1 MAKPS
6 EILATLREAGLS
18 PQDSANVYALRS
30 QLDTTKGITDAM
42 REKAFLDSFGD
53 DVPVY
58 LEDAEVEAPLP
69 TFATILS
76 KLKIENDDKDMNGGR
91 SAIEKFIDD
100 FPKKQKAWKKTIEN
114 DPSFGERGWEFVK
127 DAWKQASLDKMNAD
141 IKSGI
146 KRTLDEGDNV
156 LSLPIFGDID
166 MGDAGKTASKYG
178 MMLTKFFRP
187 RAYEAWERGED
198 PSAKDQVGDFI
209 ESGLMAIPAGQY
221 VGKASRVLSKIPK
234 AGQYAQ
240 KALANKYV
248 SNVLGN
254 AVAPFASEAMDAA
267 MRGEDDSNTQR
278 QDFSLGDA
286 LLGTLINLGVNFG
299 LAQKAG
305 QFGRVGEGEL
315 MRSQNGVIKR
325 VREQIGNFGKSRAER
340 GLGPALPSEVSKRIG
355 VLPSSIL
362 NKGLDV
368 AGSAAPTLL
377 VNRYGKEKDANIG
390 AAAFNLVGLE
400 GVDPL
405 KSIKELRND
414 EYKEMQNR
422 KTKKEV
428 EGVKASR
435 ILDLDARDVKY
446 LDAVANDPSI
456 VQFGYAPNNDDFKLW
471 LLERGHK
478 LLANTGAHRPM
489 WEVK

>member
-30 QLDTTKGITDAM
+30 QLDTTKGITDAL

-58 LEDAEVEAPLP
+58 IEDAEVEAPLP
-69 TFATILS
+69 TFSTILS
-76 KLKIENDDKDMNGGR
+76 KLKIENDDKNMKGGR
-91 SAIEKFIDD
+91 SAIEKFIED
-100 FPKKQKAWKKTIEN
+100 FPKKRKAWKKAIEG
-114 DPSFGERGWEFVK
+114 DPAFGERGWEFVK
-127 DAWKQASLDKMNAD
+127 DAWKQASNDKMRAD
-141 IKSGI
+141 IEAERK
-146 KRTLDEGDNV
+146 KALEGDNLV
-156 LSLPIFGDID
+156 EK
-166 MGDAGKTASKYG
+166 AG
-178 MMLTKFFRP
+178 MFLTKFFRP

-198 PSAKDQVGDFI
+198 PTLKDQVGDFV

-221 VGKASRVLSKIPK
+221 VGKASRILSKIPK
-234 AGQYAQ
+234 VGQYAQ
-240 KALANKYV
+240 KALANKAV
-248 SNVLGN
+248 GTVLGN

-267 MRGEDDSNTQR
+267 MRGEDDPNTQR
-278 QDFSLGDA
+278 QDFSVGDA
-286 LLGTLINLGVNFG
+286 LMGLATNLGVGFG
-299 LAQKAG
+299 LARFGGGA
-305 QFGRVGEGEL
+305 GRVATGEL
-315 MRSQNGVIKR
+315 TRSGQGGVSGKA
-325 VREQIGNFGKSRAER
+325 RELVTNIGKSRAER
-340 GLGPALPSEVSKRIG
+340 GLPAPTTKWGKV
-355 VLPSSIL
+355 
-362 NKGLDV
+362 LDV
-368 AGSAAPTLL
+368 AEMGAPTLL
-377 VNRYGKEKDANIG
+377 VNRYGKDNDANLALNMMSG
-390 AAAFNLVGLE
+390 AFSLMPDTPNLAQEVKKMRDDE
-400 GVDPL
+400 H
-405 KSIKELRND
+405 KEAQD
-414 EYKEMQNR
+414 R

-489 WEVK
+489 WEAK

>member
-1 MAKPS
+1 MAARPS
-6 EILATLREAGLS
+6 EILNNLSRVGLP

-30 QLDTTKGITDAM
+30 QLDTTKGITDAL

-91 SAIEKFIDD
+91 TAIEKFIED
-100 FPKKQKAWKKTIEN
+100 FPKKQKTWKKTIEG

-127 DAWKQASLDKMNAD
+127 DAWKQASKDKMRAD
-141 IKSGI
+141 IETERK
-146 KRTLDEGDNV
+146 KALEGED
-156 LSLPIFGDID
+156 F
-166 MGDAGKTASKYG
+166 AEKAG

-198 PSAKDQVGDFI
+198 PSVKDQVGDFI

-221 VGKASRVLSKIPK
+221 VGKASKVLSMIPK

-254 AVAPFASEAMDAA
+254 AFAPLASEAMDAA
-267 MRGEDDSNTQR
+267 MRGDDDPNTQR

-286 LLGTLINLGVNFG
+286 LLGTAINLGVNFG

-315 MRSQNGVIKR
+315 MRSQNGAIRR
-325 VREQIGNFGKSRAER
+325 VRETIGNFGKSRAER

-355 VLPSSIL
+355 VLPSAIL

-390 AAAFNLVGLE
+390 AAAFNVVGLE

-405 KSIKELRND
+405 RSIKELRDD

-489 WEVK
+489 WEAK

>member
-30 QLDTTKGITDAM
+30 QLDTTNGITDAL

-58 LEDAEVEAPLP
+58 IEDAEVEAPLP

-76 KLKIENDDKDMNGGR
+76 KLKIENDDKNMKGGR
-91 SAIEKFIDD
+91 SAIEKFIED
-100 FPKKQKAWKKTIEN
+100 FPKKQKAWKKTIEG

-127 DAWKQASLDKMNAD
+127 DAWKQASNDKMRAD
-141 IKSGI
+141 IEAERK
-146 KRTLDEGDNV
+146 KALAGDTN
-156 LSLPIFGDID
+156 IEK
-166 MGDAGKTASKYG
+166 AG
-178 MMLTKFFRP
+178 MFITKFFRP

-198 PSAKDQVGDFI
+198 PTWKDQVGDFV
-209 ESGLMAIPAGQY
+209 ESGLMAIPAGKY
-221 VGKASRVLSKIPK
+221 VGTASRVLSKIPK

-254 AVAPFASEAMDAA
+254 AVAPFASEAMDMV
-267 MRGEDDSNTQR
+267 MRGEDDPNTQR

-286 LLGTLINLGVNFG
+286 LLGTAINLGVNFV

-315 MRSQNGVIKR
+315 MRSQNGAIRR

-355 VLPSSIL
+355 VLPSAIL

-390 AAAFNLVGLE
+390 AAAFNVIGLE

-405 KSIKELRND
+405 KSIKKLRDD

-471 LLERGHK
+471 LLERGYK
-478 LLANTGAHRPM
+478 LLANTGAHRPV

>member
-30 QLDTTKGITDAM
+30 QLDTTNGITDAL
-42 REKAFLDSFGD
+42 REKAFLDSFGE

-58 LEDAEVEAPLP
+58 IEDAEVEAPLP
-69 TFATILS
+69 TFSTILS
-76 KLKIENDDKDMNGGR
+76 KLKIENDDKNMKGGR
-91 SAIEKFIDD
+91 SAIEKFIED
-100 FPKKQKAWKKTIEN
+100 FPKKQKTWKKTIEG
-114 DPSFGERGWEFVK
+114 DPAFGERGWEFIK

-141 IKSGI
+141 IESERK
-146 KRTLDEGDNV
+146 KALAGDN
-156 LSLPIFGDID
+156 IAEK
-166 MGDAGKTASKYG
+166 AG
-178 MMLTKFFRP
+178 MFLTKFFRP

-198 PSAKDQVGDFI
+198 PTWKDQVGDFV

-221 VGKASRVLSKIPK
+221 VGTASRVLSKIPK

-240 KALANKYV
+240 KALANKAV
-248 SNVLGN
+248 STVLGN

-267 MRGEDDSNTQR
+267 MRGEDDPNTQR
-278 QDFSLGDA
+278 QDFSVGDA
-286 LLGTLINLGVNFG
+286 LMGLATNLGVGFG
-299 LAQKAG
+299 LARFGAG
-305 QFGRVGEGEL
+305 AGRVATGEL
-315 MRSQNGVIKR
+315 TRSAQGGVSGKA
-325 VREQIGNFGKSRAER
+325 RELVTNIGKSRAER
-340 GLGPALPSEVSKRIG
+340 GLPAPTTKWSK
-355 VLPSSIL
+355 VLEAAEM
-362 NKGLDV
+362 G
-368 AGSAAPTLL
+368 APTLL
-377 VNRYGKEKDANIG
+377 VNRYGKDNDANLALNMMSG
-390 AAAFNLVGLE
+390 AFSLMPDTPNLAQEVKRMRDDE
-400 GVDPL
+400 H
-405 KSIKELRND
+405 ND
-414 EYKEMQNR
+414 AQNR

-478 LLANTGAHRPM
+478 LLASTGASRPL

>member
-69 TFATILS
+69 TFPTILS
-76 KLKIENDDKDMNGGR
+76 KLKIENDDKDMKGGR
-91 SAIEKFIDD
+91 TAIEKFIED
-100 FPKKQKAWKKTIEN
+100 FPKKRKAWKKAIES

-127 DAWKQASLDKMNAD
+127 DAWRQASLDKMNDD
-141 IKSGI
+141 IESERKQA
-146 KRTLDEGDNV
+146 LEGDD
-156 LSLPIFGDID
+156 LAEK
-166 MGDAGKTASKYG
+166 AG
-178 MMLTKFFRP
+178 MFLTKFFRP

-198 PSAKDQVGDFI
+198 PTVKDQVGDFI

-221 VGKASRVLSKIPK
+221 VGKASRILSKIPK

-240 KALANKYV
+240 KALGNKAV
-248 SNVLGN
+248 STVLGN

-267 MRGEDDSNTQR
+267 MRGEDDPNTQR
-278 QDFSLGDA
+278 QDFSVGDA
-286 LLGTLINLGVNFG
+286 LMGLATNLGVGFG
-299 LAQKAG
+299 LARFGGGA
-305 QFGRVGEGEL
+305 GRVATGEL
-315 MRSQNGVIKR
+315 TGSGKGGVSGKA
-325 VREQIGNFGKSRAER
+325 RELVTNIGKSRAER
-340 GLGPALPSEVSKRIG
+340 GLHAPTSRWGKV
-355 VLPSSIL
+355 
-362 NKGLDV
+362 LDV
-368 AGSAAPTLL
+368 AEMGAPTLL
-377 VNRYGKEKDANIG
+377 VNRYGKDNDANLALNMMSG
-390 AAAFNLVGLE
+390 AFSLMPDTPNLAQEVKKMRDDE
-400 GVDPL
+400 H
-405 KSIKELRND
+405 KEAQD
-414 EYKEMQNR
+414 R

-478 LLANTGAHRPM
+478 LLANTGAHRPI
-489 WEVK
+489 WEAK

>member
-30 QLDTTKGITDAM
+30 QLDTTKGITDAL
-42 REKAFLDSFGD
+42 REQAFMDSFGD

-76 KLKIENDDKDMNGGR
+76 KLKIENDDKNMKGGR

-100 FPKKQKAWKKTIEN
+100 FPKKQKAWKKTIEG
-114 DPSFGERGWEFVK
+114 DPAFGERGWEFVK
-127 DAWKQASLDKMNAD
+127 DAWKQASNDKMRAD
-141 IKSGI
+141 IESVRK
-146 KRTLDEGDNV
+146 KALAGDN
-156 LSLPIFGDID
+156 IAEK
-166 MGDAGKTASKYG
+166 AG
-178 MMLTKFFRP
+178 MFLTKFFRP

-198 PSAKDQVGDFI
+198 PTWKDQVGDLV
-209 ESGLMAIPAGQY
+209 ESGLMAIPAGKY
-221 VGKASRVLSKIPK
+221 VGMASRVLSKIPK
-234 AGQYAQ
+234 VGQYAQ
-240 KALANKYV
+240 KALANKAV
-248 SNVLGN
+248 STVLGN

-267 MRGEDDSNTQR
+267 MRGEDDPNTQR
-278 QDFSLGDA
+278 QDFSIGDA
-286 LLGTLINLGVNFG
+286 LMGLATNLGVGFG
-299 LAQKAG
+299 LARLGGGA
-305 QFGRVGEGEL
+305 GRVATGEL
-315 MRSQNGVIKR
+315 TRSGQSGVSGKA
-325 VREQIGNFGKSRAER
+325 RELVTNIGKSMEER
-340 GLGPALPSEVSKRIG
+340 GLPAPTTKWEKV
-355 VLPSSIL
+355 
-362 NKGLDV
+362 LDV
-368 AGSAAPTLL
+368 FEMGAPTLL
-377 VNRYGKEKDANIG
+377 VNRYGKDNDANLALNMMSG
-390 AAAFNLVGLE
+390 AFSLMPDTPNLAQEVKKMRDDE
-400 GVDPL
+400 H
-405 KSIKELRND
+405 KEA
-414 EYKEMQNR
+414 QNR

-489 WEVK
+489 WEAK

>member
-1 MAKPS
+1 MAARPS
-6 EILATLREAGLS
+6 EILNNLSRAGLPS
-18 PQDSANVYALRS
+18 QDSANVYALRS
-30 QLDTTKGITDAM
+30 QLDTTKGITDAL

-69 TFATILS
+69 TFSTILS
-76 KLKIENDDKDMNGGR
+76 KLKIENDDKNMNGGR
-91 SAIEKFIDD
+91 SAIEKFIED
-100 FPKKQKAWKKTIEN
+100 FPKKQKAWKKTIEG
-114 DPSFGERGWEFVK
+114 DPAFGERGWEFVK

-141 IKSGI
+141 IESERKKTI
-146 KRTLDEGDNV
+146 EGDN
-156 LSLPIFGDID
+156 LAEK
-166 MGDAGKTASKYG
+166 AG
-178 MMLTKFFRP
+178 MFLTKFFRP

-198 PSAKDQVGDFI
+198 PTVKDQVGDFV

-221 VGKASRVLSKIPK
+221 VGKASRILSKIPK

-240 KALANKYV
+240 KALANKYL

-267 MRGEDDSNTQR
+267 MRGEDDPNTQR

-286 LLGTLINLGVNFG
+286 LLGTAINLGVNFG

-315 MRSQNGVIKR
+315 MRSQNGAIKR
-325 VREQIGNFGKSRAER
+325 VREAIGDFGKSRAER
-340 GLGPALPSEVSKRIG
+340 GLPEPTTKFGKALDLLEM
-355 VLPSSIL
+355 
-362 NKGLDV
+362 
-368 AGSAAPTLL
+368 GSPTLL

-390 AAAFNLVGLE
+390 AAAFNVVGLE

-405 KSIKELRND
+405 RSIKELRDD
-414 EYKEMQNR
+414 EYNEMQDR

-435 ILDLDARDVKY
+435 ILDLDERDMKY

-489 WEVK
+489 WEAK

>member
-76 KLKIENDDKDMNGGR
+76 KLKIENDDKDMKGGR
-91 SAIEKFIDD
+91 SAIEKFIED
-100 FPKKQKAWKKTIEN
+100 FPKKQKAWKKAIEG
-114 DPSFGERGWEFVK
+114 DPAFGERGWEFVK

-141 IKSGI
+141 IKSGR
-146 KRTLDEGDNV
+146 KQALEGDD
-156 LSLPIFGDID
+156 LAEK
-166 MGDAGKTASKYG
+166 AG
-178 MMLTKFFRP
+178 MFLTKFFRP

-198 PSAKDQVGDFI
+198 PTVKDQVGDFI

-234 AGQYAQ
+234 VGQYAQ
-240 KALANKYV
+240 KALGNKAV
-248 SNVLGN
+248 STVLGN

-278 QDFSLGDA
+278 QDFSVGDA
-286 LLGTLINLGVNFG
+286 LMGLATNLGVGFG
-299 LAQKAG
+299 LARFGGGA
-305 QFGRVGEGEL
+305 GRVATGEL
-315 MRSQNGVIKR
+315 TRSGQGGVSGKA
-325 VREQIGNFGKSRAER
+325 RELVTNIGKSRAER
-340 GLGPALPSEVSKRIG
+340 GLPTPTTKWGKV
-355 VLPSSIL
+355 
-362 NKGLDV
+362 LDV
-368 AGSAAPTLL
+368 AEMGAPTLL
-377 VNRYGKEKDANIG
+377 VNRYGKDNDANLALNMMSG
-390 AAAFNLVGLE
+390 AFSLMPDTPNLAQEVKNMRDDE
-400 GVDPL
+400 H
-405 KSIKELRND
+405 KEAQD
-414 EYKEMQNR
+414 R

>member
-1 MAKPS
+1 MAARPS
-6 EILATLREAGLS
+6 EILNNLSRVGLPS
-18 PQDSANVYALRS
+18 QDSANVYALRS

-69 TFATILS
+69 TFSTILS
-76 KLKIENDDKDMNGGR
+76 KLKIENDDKDMKGGR
-91 SAIEKFIDD
+91 SAIEKFIED
-100 FPKKQKAWKKTIEN
+100 FPKKRKAWKKAIEG
-114 DPSFGERGWEFVK
+114 DPAFGERGWEFVK
-127 DAWKQASLDKMNAD
+127 DAWRQASLDKMNAD
-141 IKSGI
+141 IENERK
-146 KRTLDEGDNV
+146 KALEGDNLV
-156 LSLPIFGDID
+156 EK
-166 MGDAGKTASKYG
+166 AG
-178 MMLTKFFRP
+178 MFLTKFFRP

-198 PSAKDQVGDFI
+198 PTVKDQVGDFI

-240 KALANKYV
+240 KVLGNKAV
-248 SNVLGN
+248 STVLGN

-267 MRGEDDSNTQR
+267 MRGEDDPNTQR
-278 QDFSLGDA
+278 QDFSVGDA
-286 LLGTLINLGVNFG
+286 LMGLATNLGVGFG
-299 LAQKAG
+299 LARFGGGA
-305 QFGRVGEGEL
+305 GRVATGEL
-315 MRSQNGVIKR
+315 TRSGQGDVSGKA
-325 VREQIGNFGKSRAER
+325 RELVTNIGKSRAER
-340 GLGPALPSEVSKRIG
+340 GLTAPT
-355 VLPSSIL
+355 
-362 NKGLDV
+362 NKWGKILDV
-368 AGSAAPTLL
+368 AEMGAPTLL
-377 VNRYGKEKDANIG
+377 VNRYGKDNDANLALNMMSG
-390 AAAFNLVGLE
+390 AFSLMPDTPNLAQEVKKMRDDE
-400 GVDPL
+400 H
-405 KSIKELRND
+405 KEAQD
-414 EYKEMQNR
+414 R

-478 LLANTGAHRPM
+478 LLANTGAHRPI
-489 WEVK
+489 WEAK

>member
-6 EILATLREAGLS
+6 EILANLREAGLS

-30 QLDTTKGITDAM
+30 QLDTTNGITDAL

-69 TFATILS
+69 TFPTILS
-76 KLKIENDDKDMNGGR
+76 KLKIENDDKDMKGGR
-91 SAIEKFIDD
+91 SAIEKFIED
-100 FPKKQKAWKKTIEN
+100 FPQKQKAWKKTIES

-141 IKSGI
+141 IKSER
-146 KRTLDEGDNV
+146 KQALEGDDLV
-156 LSLPIFGDID
+156 EK
-166 MGDAGKTASKYG
+166 AG
-178 MMLTKFFRP
+178 MFLTKFFRP

-198 PSAKDQVGDFI
+198 PTWKDQVGDFV
-209 ESGLMAIPAGQY
+209 ESGLMAIPAGKY
-221 VGKASRVLSKIPK
+221 VGAASRVLSKIPK
-234 AGQYAQ
+234 VGQYAQ
-240 KALANKYV
+240 KALANKYL

-254 AVAPFASEAMDAA
+254 AVAPFASEAMDTA
-267 MRGEDDSNTQR
+267 MRGEDDPNTQR

-286 LLGTLINLGVNFG
+286 LLGTAINLGVNFA

-315 MRSQNGVIKR
+315 MRSQNGAIRR

-355 VLPSSIL
+355 VLPSAIL

-390 AAAFNLVGLE
+390 AAAFNVIGLE

-405 KSIKELRND
+405 RSIKELRDD

-489 WEVK
+489 WEAK

>member
-30 QLDTTKGITDAM
+30 QLDTTKGITDAL

-76 KLKIENDDKDMNGGR
+76 KLKIENDDKNMKGGR

-100 FPKKQKAWKKTIEN
+100 FPQKQKAWKKAIEG
-114 DPSFGERGWEFVK
+114 DPAFGERGWKFVK

-146 KRTLDEGDNV
+146 KRTLDEGDSV

-198 PSAKDQVGDFI
+198 PTWKDQVGDFV
-209 ESGLMAIPAGQY
+209 ESGLMAIPAGKY
-221 VGKASRVLSKIPK
+221 VGTASRVLSKIPK
-234 AGQYAQ
+234 VGQYAQ
-240 KALANKYV
+240 KALANKYL

-267 MRGEDDSNTQR
+267 MRGEDDPNAQR

-286 LLGTLINLGVNFG
+286 LLGIAINLGVNFG
-299 LAQKAG
+299 LAKKAG

-315 MRSQNGVIKR
+315 MRTQDGAIKR
-325 VREQIGNFGKSRAER
+325 FREAIGDFGKSRAER
-340 GLGPALPSEVSKRIG
+340 GLPEPTTKFSKALDLLEM
-355 VLPSSIL
+355 
-362 NKGLDV
+362 
-368 AGSAAPTLL
+368 GSPTLL

-390 AAAFNLVGLE
+390 AAAFNVVGLE

-405 KSIKELRND
+405 RSIKELRDD

-489 WEVK
+489 WEAK

>member
-6 EILATLREAGLS
+6 EILATLREAGLP

-30 QLDTTKGITDAM
+30 QLDTTNGITDAL

-53 DVPVY
+53 DVPTY

-69 TFATILS
+69 TFPTILS
-76 KLKIENDDKDMNGGR
+76 KLKIEGDDKDMKGGR
-91 SAIEKFIDD
+91 SAIEKFIED
-100 FPKKQKAWKKTIEN
+100 FPKKQKAWKKTIEG

-141 IKSGI
+141 IESGR
-146 KRTLDEGDNV
+146 KQALEGDD
-156 LSLPIFGDID
+156 LAEK
-166 MGDAGKTASKYG
+166 AG
-178 MMLTKFFRP
+178 MFLTKFFRP

-198 PSAKDQVGDFI
+198 PTVKDHVGDFI

-254 AVAPFASEAMDAA
+254 AFAPFASEAMDEA
-267 MRGEDDSNTQR
+267 MRGEDDPNVQR

-390 AAAFNLVGLE
+390 AAAFNAVGFE
-400 GVDPL
+400 GFDPL
-405 KSIKELRND
+405 RSIKELRDN

-489 WEVK
+489 WEAK

>member
-30 QLDTTKGITDAM
+30 QLDTTNGITDDL

-58 LEDAEVEAPLP
+58 IEDAEVEAPLP
-69 TFATILS
+69 TFSTILS

-100 FPKKQKAWKKTIEN
+100 FPKKQKAWKKTIES

-127 DAWKQASLDKMNAD
+127 DAWRQASLDKMHAD
-141 IKSGI
+141 IETERK
-146 KRTLDEGDNV
+146 KALEGDN
-156 LSLPIFGDID
+156 IAEK
-166 MGDAGKTASKYG
+166 AG
-178 MMLTKFFRP
+178 MFLTKFFRP

-198 PSAKDQVGDFI
+198 PTWKDQVGDI
-209 ESGLMAIPAGQY
+209 VESGLMAIPAGKY
-221 VGKASRVLSKIPK
+221 VGTASRVLSKIPK

-254 AVAPFASEAMDAA
+254 AFAPFASEAMDAA
-267 MRGEDDSNTQR
+267 MRGEDDPNAQR

-286 LLGTLINLGVNFG
+286 LLGTAINLGVNFG

-315 MRSQNGVIKR
+315 MRTQNGAIKR

-355 VLPSSIL
+355 VLPSAIL
-362 NKGLDV
+362 NKVLDV

-390 AAAFNLVGLE
+390 AAAFNMVGLE

-405 KSIKELRND
+405 RSIKELRDD

>member
-30 QLDTTKGITDAM
+30 QLDTTNGITEAL

-69 TFATILS
+69 TFSTILS
-76 KLKIENDDKDMNGGR
+76 KLKIENDDKNMKGGS
-91 SAIEKFIDD
+91 SAIEKFIED
-100 FPKKQKAWKKTIEN
+100 FPKKQKAWKKTIEG

-127 DAWKQASLDKMNAD
+127 DAWKQASNDKMRAD
-141 IKSGI
+141 IESERK
-146 KRTLDEGDNV
+146 KALEGDN
-156 LSLPIFGDID
+156 LAEK
-166 MGDAGKTASKYG
+166 AG
-178 MMLTKFFRP
+178 MFLTKFFRP

-198 PSAKDQVGDFI
+198 PTWKDQVGDLV

-221 VGKASRVLSKIPK
+221 VGKASRVLSMIPK

-240 KALANKYV
+240 KALANKAV
-248 SNVLGN
+248 STVLGN

-267 MRGEDDSNTQR
+267 MRGEYDPNTQR
-278 QDFSLGDA
+278 QDFSVGDA
-286 LLGTLINLGVNFG
+286 LMGLATNLGVGFG
-299 LAQKAG
+299 LARFGGGA
-305 QFGRVGEGEL
+305 GRVTTGEL
-315 MRSQNGVIKR
+315 MRSSQGGVSGKA
-325 VREQIGNFGKSRAER
+325 RELVTNIGKSMEER
-340 GLGPALPSEVSKRIG
+340 GLPAPTTKWGKV
-355 VLPSSIL
+355 
-362 NKGLDV
+362 LDV
-368 AGSAAPTLL
+368 ADMAAPTLL
-377 VNRYGKEKDANIG
+377 VNRYGKDNDANLALNMMSG
-390 AAAFNLVGLE
+390 AFSLMPDTPNLAQEVKKMRE
-400 GVDPL
+400 DEH
-405 KSIKELRND
+405 KEAQD
-414 EYKEMQNR
+414 R

-489 WEVK
+489 WETK

>member
-18 PQDSANVYALRS
+18 PQDSANVYALRR
-30 QLDTTKGITDAM
+30 QLDTTDGITDAL
-42 REKAFLDSFGD
+42 RDQAFLDSFGE

-69 TFATILS
+69 TFSTILS
-76 KLKIENDDKDMNGGR
+76 KLKIENDDKNMKGGR
-91 SAIEKFIDD
+91 SAIEKFIED
-100 FPKKQKAWKKTIEN
+100 FPKKQKAWKKVIEN

-127 DAWKQASLDKMNAD
+127 DAWKQASNDKMRAD
-141 IKSGI
+141 IESVRK
-146 KRTLDEGDNV
+146 KTLAGDN
-156 LSLPIFGDID
+156 LAEK
-166 MGDAGKTASKYG
+166 AG
-178 MMLTKFFRP
+178 MFLTKFFRP

-198 PSAKDQVGDFI
+198 PTWKDQVGDFV

-221 VGKASRVLSKIPK
+221 VGTASRVLSKIPK
-234 AGQYAQ
+234 VGQYAQ
-240 KALANKYV
+240 KALGNKAV
-248 SNVLGN
+248 STVLGN

-267 MRGEDDSNTQR
+267 MRGEDDPNTQR

-286 LLGTLINLGVNFG
+286 LLGTATNLGINFG
-299 LAQKAG
+299 LMRMLG
-305 QFGRVGEGEL
+305 GSGRVLEQYF
-315 MRSQNGVIKR
+315 MRNSDGGPMRRAAEFLESIGKNR
-325 VREQIGNFGKSRAER
+325 VER
-340 GLGPALPSEVSKRIG
+340 GLP
-355 VLPSSIL
+355 
-362 NKGLDV
+362 
-368 AGSAAPTLL
+368 APTTMWSKVLEAAEMGAPALL
-377 VNRYGKEKDANIG
+377 VNRLGKDSDAERALAMMGNVPIVGGVLSGFSGEPIKDEVKKI
-390 AAAFNLVGLE
+390 
-400 GVDPL
+400 
-405 KSIKELRND
+405 RD
-414 EYKEMQNR
+414 EEHKEMRDR

-478 LLANTGAHRPM
+478 LLANTGASRPL

>member
-30 QLDTTKGITDAM
+30 QLDTTNGITDAL

-76 KLKIENDDKDMNGGR
+76 KLKIENDDKDMKGGR

-100 FPKKQKAWKKTIEN
+100 FPKKQKAWKRTIED

-141 IKSGI
+141 IESARKQA
-146 KRTLDEGDNV
+146 LEGDD
-156 LSLPIFGDID
+156 LAEK
-166 MGDAGKTASKYG
+166 AG
-178 MMLTKFFRP
+178 MFLTKFFRP

-198 PSAKDQVGDFI
+198 PTVKDQVGDFI

-254 AVAPFASEAMDAA
+254 AVAPFASEFMDAA
-267 MRGEDDSNTQR
+267 MRGEDDPNAQR

-286 LLGTLINLGVNFG
+286 LLGTAINLGVNFG

-390 AAAFNLVGLE
+390 AAAFNVVGLE

-405 KSIKELRND
+405 RSIKELRDD

-478 LLANTGAHRPM
+478 LLANTGAHRPI
-489 WEVK
+489 WEAK

>member
-6 EILATLREAGLS
+6 EIFATLREAGLS

-30 QLDTTKGITDAM
+30 QLDTTNGITEAL

-58 LEDAEVEAPLP
+58 IEDAEVEAPLP
-69 TFATILS
+69 TFSTILS
-76 KLKIENDDKDMNGGR
+76 KLKIENDDKNMKGGR
-91 SAIEKFIDD
+91 SAIEKFIED
-100 FPKKQKAWKKTIEN
+100 FPQKQKAWKKTIES

-127 DAWKQASLDKMNAD
+127 DAWKQASNDKMRAD
-141 IKSGI
+141 IETERK
-146 KRTLDEGDNV
+146 KALEGDN
-156 LSLPIFGDID
+156 IAEK
-166 MGDAGKTASKYG
+166 AG
-178 MMLTKFFRP
+178 MFLTKFFRP

-198 PSAKDQVGDFI
+198 PTWKDQVGDFV

-221 VGKASRVLSKIPK
+221 VGKASRILSKIPK
-234 AGQYAQ
+234 VGQYAQ

-254 AVAPFASEAMDAA
+254 AVAPFASEAMDDA
-267 MRGEDDSNTQR
+267 MRGEDDPNAQR

-286 LLGTLINLGVNFG
+286 LLGTAINLGVNFG

-315 MRSQNGVIKR
+315 MRTQNGVIKR
-325 VREQIGNFGKSRAER
+325 VREAIGDFGKSRAER
-340 GLGPALPSEVSKRIG
+340 GLPEPTTKFSKALDLLEM
-355 VLPSSIL
+355 
-362 NKGLDV
+362 
-368 AGSAAPTLL
+368 GSPTLL

-390 AAAFNLVGLE
+390 AAAFNVVGLE

-405 KSIKELRND
+405 RSIKELRDD

>member
-30 QLDTTKGITDAM
+30 QLDTTNGITDAL

-76 KLKIENDDKDMNGGR
+76 KLKIENDDKNMKGGR
-91 SAIEKFIDD
+91 SAIEKFIED
-100 FPKKQKAWKKTIEN
+100 FPKKQKAWKKTIES

-127 DAWKQASLDKMNAD
+127 DALKQASNDKMRAD
-141 IKSGI
+141 IESARKQA
-146 KRTLDEGDNV
+146 LEGDD
-156 LSLPIFGDID
+156 LAEK
-166 MGDAGKTASKYG
+166 AG
-178 MMLTKFFRP
+178 MFLTKFFRP

-198 PSAKDQVGDFI
+198 PTVKDQVGDFI

-234 AGQYAQ
+234 AGQYVQ
-240 KALANKYV
+240 KALANKAV
-248 SNVLGN
+248 STVLGN

-278 QDFSLGDA
+278 QDFSVGDA
-286 LLGTLINLGVNFG
+286 LMGLATNLGVGFG
-299 LAQKAG
+299 LARFGGGA
-305 QFGRVGEGEL
+305 GRVATGEL
-315 MRSQNGVIKR
+315 TRSGQGGVSGKA
-325 VREQIGNFGKSRAER
+325 RELVTNIGKSRAER
-340 GLGPALPSEVSKRIG
+340 GLPAPTTKWGKV
-355 VLPSSIL
+355 
-362 NKGLDV
+362 LDV
-368 AGSAAPTLL
+368 AEMGAPTLL
-377 VNRYGKEKDANIG
+377 VNRYGKDNDANLALNMMSG
-390 AAAFNLVGLE
+390 AFSLMPDTPNLAQEVKKMRDDE
-400 GVDPL
+400 H
-405 KSIKELRND
+405 KEAQD
-414 EYKEMQNR
+414 R

-428 EGVKASR
+428 EDVKASR

-456 VQFGYAPNNDDFKLW
+456 VQFGYAPDNDDFKLW

-478 LLANTGAHRPM
+478 LLANTGAHRPI
-489 WEVK
+489 WEAK

>member
-1 MAKPS
+1 MAARPS
-6 EILATLREAGLS
+6 EILNNLSRVGLPS
-18 PQDSANVYALRS
+18 QDSANVYALRS

-69 TFATILS
+69 TFSTILS
-76 KLKIENDDKDMNGGR
+76 KLKIENDDKDMKGGR
-91 SAIEKFIDD
+91 SAIEKFIED
-100 FPKKQKAWKKTIEN
+100 FPKKRKAWKKAIEG
-114 DPSFGERGWEFVK
+114 DPAFGERGWEFVK
-127 DAWKQASLDKMNAD
+127 DAWRQASLDKMNAD
-141 IKSGI
+141 IENERK
-146 KRTLDEGDNV
+146 KALEGDNLV
-156 LSLPIFGDID
+156 EK
-166 MGDAGKTASKYG
+166 AG
-178 MMLTKFFRP
+178 MFLTKFFRP

-198 PSAKDQVGDFI
+198 PTVKDQVGDFI

-240 KALANKYV
+240 KVLGNKAV
-248 SNVLGN
+248 STVLGN

-267 MRGEDDSNTQR
+267 MRGEDDPNTQR
-278 QDFSLGDA
+278 QDFSVGDA
-286 LLGTLINLGVNFG
+286 LMGLATNLGVGFG
-299 LAQKAG
+299 LARFGGGA
-305 QFGRVGEGEL
+305 GRVATGEL
-315 MRSQNGVIKR
+315 TRSGQGGVSGKA
-325 VREQIGNFGKSRAER
+325 RELVTNIGKSRAER
-340 GLGPALPSEVSKRIG
+340 GLTAPT
-355 VLPSSIL
+355 
-362 NKGLDV
+362 NKWGKILDV
-368 AGSAAPTLL
+368 AEMGAPTLL
-377 VNRYGKEKDANIG
+377 VNRYGKDNDANLALNMMSG
-390 AAAFNLVGLE
+390 AFSLMPDTPNLAQEVKKMRDDE
-400 GVDPL
+400 H
-405 KSIKELRND
+405 KEAQD
-414 EYKEMQNR
+414 R

-478 LLANTGAHRPM
+478 LLANTGAHRPI
-489 WEVK
+489 WEAK

>member
-6 EILATLREAGLS
+6 EILATLREAGLP

-69 TFATILS
+69 TFSTILS
-76 KLKIENDDKDMNGGR
+76 KLKIENDDKNMKGGR
-91 SAIEKFIDD
+91 SAIEKFIED
-100 FPKKQKAWKKTIEN
+100 FPQKQKAWKKTIES

-127 DAWKQASLDKMNAD
+127 DAWKQASNDKMHAD
-141 IKSGI
+141 IETERK
-146 KRTLDEGDNV
+146 KALEGDN
-156 LSLPIFGDID
+156 IAEK
-166 MGDAGKTASKYG
+166 AG
-178 MMLTKFFRP
+178 MFLTKFFRP

-198 PSAKDQVGDFI
+198 PTWEDQVGDFV

-221 VGKASRVLSKIPK
+221 VGTASRVLSKIPK

-240 KALANKYV
+240 KALANKSV
-248 SNVLGN
+248 STVLGN

-267 MRGEDDSNTQR
+267 MRGEDDPNTQR
-278 QDFSLGDA
+278 QDFSVGDA
-286 LLGTLINLGVNFG
+286 LMGLATNLGVGFG
-299 LAQKAG
+299 LARFGGGA
-305 QFGRVGEGEL
+305 GRVATGEL
-315 MRSQNGVIKR
+315 TRSGQGGVSGKA
-325 VREQIGNFGKSRAER
+325 RELVTNIGKSRAER
-340 GLGPALPSEVSKRIG
+340 GLPAPTTRWGKV
-355 VLPSSIL
+355 
-362 NKGLDV
+362 LDV
-368 AGSAAPTLL
+368 AEMGAPTLL
-377 VNRYGKEKDANIG
+377 VNRYGKDNDANLALNMMSG
-390 AAAFNLVGLE
+390 AFSLMPDTPNLAQEVKKMRDDE
-400 GVDPL
+400 H
-405 KSIKELRND
+405 KEAQD
-414 EYKEMQNR
+414 R

-428 EGVKASR
+428 EDVKASR

>member
-30 QLDTTKGITDAM
+30 QLDTTKGITDAL

-69 TFATILS
+69 TFSTILS
-76 KLKIENDDKDMNGGR
+76 KLKIENDDKNMKGGR

-100 FPKKQKAWKKTIEN
+100 FPKKQKAWKKTIES

-127 DAWKQASLDKMNAD
+127 DAWKQASNDKMRAD
-141 IKSGI
+141 IETERK
-146 KRTLDEGDNV
+146 KALEGDN
-156 LSLPIFGDID
+156 IAEK
-166 MGDAGKTASKYG
+166 AG
-178 MMLTKFFRP
+178 MFLTKFFRP

-198 PSAKDQVGDFI
+198 PTVKDQVGDFI

-240 KALANKYV
+240 KALANKAV
-248 SNVLGN
+248 STVLGN

-267 MRGEDDSNTQR
+267 MRGEDDQNAQR
-278 QDFSLGDA
+278 QDFSVGDA
-286 LLGTLINLGVNFG
+286 LMGLATNLGVGFG
-299 LAQKAG
+299 LARFGGGA
-305 QFGRVGEGEL
+305 GRVATGEL
-315 MRSQNGVIKR
+315 TRSGQGGVSGKA
-325 VREQIGNFGKSRAER
+325 RELVTNIGKSRAER
-340 GLGPALPSEVSKRIG
+340 GLPAPTTKWEKV
-355 VLPSSIL
+355 
-362 NKGLDV
+362 LDV
-368 AGSAAPTLL
+368 AEMGAPTLL
-377 VNRYGKEKDANIG
+377 VNRYGKDKDANLALNMMSG
-390 AAAFNLVGLE
+390 AFSLMPDTPNLAQE
-400 GVDPL
+400 MKKMRDDEH
-405 KSIKELRND
+405 KEAHD
-414 EYKEMQNR
+414 R

-489 WEVK
+489 WEAK

>member
-30 QLDTTKGITDAM
+30 QLDTTNGITEAL

-69 TFATILS
+69 TFSTILS
-76 KLKIENDDKDMNGGR
+76 KLKIENDDKNMKGGR
-91 SAIEKFIDD
+91 SAIEKFIED
-100 FPKKQKAWKKTIEN
+100 FPKKQNAWKKTIEG

-127 DAWKQASLDKMNAD
+127 DAWKQASNDKMRAD
-141 IKSGI
+141 IESERK
-146 KRTLDEGDNV
+146 KALEGSN
-156 LSLPIFGDID
+156 LAEK
-166 MGDAGKTASKYG
+166 AG
-178 MMLTKFFRP
+178 MFLTKFFRP

-198 PSAKDQVGDFI
+198 PTWKDQVGDLV

-221 VGKASRVLSKIPK
+221 VGKASRVLSMIPK

-240 KALANKYV
+240 KALANKAV
-248 SNVLGN
+248 STVLGN

-267 MRGEDDSNTQR
+267 MRGEDDPNTQR
-278 QDFSLGDA
+278 QDFSVGDA
-286 LLGTLINLGVNFG
+286 LMGLATNLGVGFG
-299 LAQKAG
+299 LAKFGSGA
-305 QFGRVGEGEL
+305 GRVTTGEL
-315 MRSQNGVIKR
+315 MRSSQGGVSGKA
-325 VREQIGNFGKSRAER
+325 RELVTNIGKSMEER
-340 GLGPALPSEVSKRIG
+340 GLPAPTTKWGKV
-355 VLPSSIL
+355 
-362 NKGLDV
+362 LDV
-368 AGSAAPTLL
+368 ADMAAPTLL
-377 VNRYGKEKDANIG
+377 VNRYGKDKDANLALNMMSG
-390 AAAFNLVGLE
+390 AFSLMPDTPNIPQEVKKMRDDE
-400 GVDPL
+400 H
-405 KSIKELRND
+405 KEA
-414 EYKEMQNR
+414 QNR

-478 LLANTGAHRPM
+478 LLANTGAHHPM
-489 WEVK
+489 WETK

>member
-1 MAKPS
+1 MAARPS
-6 EILATLREAGLS
+6 EILNNLSRVGLPS
-18 PQDSANVYALRS
+18 QDSANVYALRS
-30 QLDTTKGITDAM
+30 QLDTTNGITNDL

-53 DVPVY
+53 DVPTY

-69 TFATILS
+69 TFSTILS
-76 KLKIENDDKDMNGGR
+76 KLKIENDDKDMKGGR

-100 FPKKQKAWKKTIEN
+100 FPKKQKAWKKVIEN

-127 DAWKQASLDKMNAD
+127 DAWKQASNDKMRAD
-141 IKSGI
+141 IESERK
-146 KRTLDEGDNV
+146 KALAGDN
-156 LSLPIFGDID
+156 LAEK
-166 MGDAGKTASKYG
+166 AG
-178 MMLTKFFRP
+178 MFLTKFFRP

-198 PSAKDQVGDFI
+198 PTWKDQVGDFV

-221 VGKASRVLSKIPK
+221 VGSASRVLSKIPK

-240 KALANKYV
+240 KALANKAV
-248 SNVLGN
+248 STVLGN

-267 MRGEDDSNTQR
+267 MRGEDDPNTQR

-286 LLGTLINLGVNFG
+286 LLGTAINLGVNFG

-315 MRSQNGVIKR
+315 MRSQNGVIRR
-325 VREQIGNFGKSRAER
+325 VREAIGDFGKSRAER
-340 GLGPALPSEVSKRIG
+340 GLPEPTTKFGKALDLLEM
-355 VLPSSIL
+355 
-362 NKGLDV
+362 
-368 AGSAAPTLL
+368 GSPTLL

-390 AAAFNLVGLE
+390 AAAFNMVGLE

-405 KSIKELRND
+405 RSIKELRDD
-414 EYKEMQNR
+414 EYKEMQDR

-489 WEVK
+489 WEAK

>member
-6 EILATLREAGLS
+6 EIFATLREAGLS

-69 TFATILS
+69 TFPTILS
-76 KLKIENDDKDMNGGR
+76 KLKIENDDKDMKGGR

-100 FPKKQKAWKKTIEN
+100 FPKKQKAWKKTIES

-127 DAWKQASLDKMNAD
+127 DAWKQASNDKMRAD
-141 IKSGI
+141 IESARKQA
-146 KRTLDEGDNV
+146 LEGDD
-156 LSLPIFGDID
+156 L
-166 MGDAGKTASKYG
+166 AEKYG

-198 PSAKDQVGDFI
+198 PTVKDQVGDFI

-240 KALANKYV
+240 KALANKYL

-254 AVAPFASEAMDAA
+254 AVAPFASEAMDTA
-267 MRGEDDSNTQR
+267 MRGEDDPNTQR

-286 LLGTLINLGVNFG
+286 LLGTAINLGVNFG

-315 MRSQNGVIKR
+315 MRSQNGAIRR

-355 VLPSSIL
+355 VLPSAIL

-390 AAAFNLVGLE
+390 AAAFNMVGLE

-405 KSIKELRND
+405 KSIKEMRDD
-414 EYKEMQNR
+414 EYKEMQDR

>member
-76 KLKIENDDKDMNGGR
+76 KLKIENDDKDMKGGR
-91 SAIEKFIDD
+91 SAIEKFIED
-100 FPKKQKAWKKTIEN
+100 FPRKQKAWKKTIEG
-114 DPSFGERGWEFVK
+114 DPAFGERGWEFVK
-127 DAWKQASLDKMNAD
+127 DAWKQASNDKMRAD
-141 IKSGI
+141 IKSGR
-146 KRTLDEGDNV
+146 KQALEGDD
-156 LSLPIFGDID
+156 LAEK
-166 MGDAGKTASKYG
+166 AG
-178 MMLTKFFRP
+178 MFLTKFFRP

-198 PSAKDQVGDFI
+198 PTVKDQVGDFI

-221 VGKASRVLSKIPK
+221 VGKASRILSKIPK
-234 AGQYAQ
+234 AGQYVQ
-240 KALANKYV
+240 KALSNKAV
-248 SNVLGN
+248 STVLGN

-267 MRGEDDSNTQR
+267 MRGEDDPNTQR
-278 QDFSLGDA
+278 QDFSVGDA
-286 LLGTLINLGVNFG
+286 LMGLATNLGVGFG
-299 LAQKAG
+299 LARFGGGA
-305 QFGRVGEGEL
+305 GRVATGEL
-315 MRSQNGVIKR
+315 TRSGQGGVSGKA
-325 VREQIGNFGKSRAER
+325 RELVTNIGKSRAER
-340 GLGPALPSEVSKRIG
+340 GLPAPTTKWEKV
-355 VLPSSIL
+355 
-362 NKGLDV
+362 LDV
-368 AGSAAPTLL
+368 AGMGAPTLL
-377 VNRYGKEKDANIG
+377 VNRYGKDNDANLALNMMSG
-390 AAAFNLVGLE
+390 AFSLMPDTPNLAQEVKKMRDDE
-400 GVDPL
+400 H
-405 KSIKELRND
+405 KEAQD
-414 EYKEMQNR
+414 R

-478 LLANTGAHRPM
+478 LLANTGAHRPI
-489 WEVK
+489 WEAK

>member
-30 QLDTTKGITDAM
+30 QLDTTNGITDAL
-42 REKAFLDSFGD
+42 REQAFLDSFGD

-76 KLKIENDDKDMNGGR
+76 KLKIENDDKNMKGGR

-100 FPKKQKAWKKTIEN
+100 FPKKQKAWKKTIES

-127 DAWKQASLDKMNAD
+127 DAWNQASNDKMRAD
-141 IKSGI
+141 IESVRK
-146 KRTLDEGDNV
+146 KALKGDNIAENV
-156 LSLPIFGDID
+156 
-166 MGDAGKTASKYG
+166 G
-178 MMLTKFFRP
+178 MFLTKFFRP

-198 PSAKDQVGDFI
+198 PTWKDQVGDFI
-209 ESGLMAIPAGQY
+209 ESGLMAIPAGKY
-221 VGKASRVLSKIPK
+221 VGAASRVLSKIPK
-234 AGQYAQ
+234 VGQYAQ
-240 KALANKYV
+240 KALANKAV
-248 SNVLGN
+248 STVLGN

-267 MRGEDDSNTQR
+267 MRGEDDPNTQR
-278 QDFSLGDA
+278 QDFSIGDA
-286 LLGTLINLGVNFG
+286 LMGLATNLGVGFG
-299 LAQKAG
+299 LARIGGGA
-305 QFGRVGEGEL
+305 GRVATGEL
-315 MRSQNGVIKR
+315 ARSGQSGVSGKA
-325 VREQIGNFGKSRAER
+325 RELVTNIGKSSAER
-340 GLGPALPSEVSKRIG
+340 GLPAPTTNWGK
-355 VLPSSIL
+355 VLDIF
-362 NKGLDV
+362 GM
-368 AGSAAPTLL
+368 GAPTLL
-377 VNRYGKEKDANIG
+377 VNRYGKDNDANIALNMMSG
-390 AAAFNLVGLE
+390 AFSLMPDTPNLAQEVKKMRDDE
-400 GVDPL
+400 H
-405 KSIKELRND
+405 KEA
-414 EYKEMQNR
+414 QNR

-478 LLANTGAHRPM
+478 LLANTGAHRPV

>member
-69 TFATILS
+69 TFPTILS
-76 KLKIENDDKDMNGGR
+76 KLKIENDDKEMKGGR
-91 SAIEKFIDD
+91 TAIEKFIED
-100 FPKKQKAWKKTIEN
+100 FPKKQKAWKKTIEG
-114 DPSFGERGWEFVK
+114 DPAFGERGWEFVK
-127 DAWKQASLDKMNAD
+127 DAWRQASLDKMNSD
-141 IKSGI
+141 IESERK
-146 KRTLDEGDNV
+146 KALEGDN
-156 LSLPIFGDID
+156 LAEK
-166 MGDAGKTASKYG
+166 AG
-178 MMLTKFFRP
+178 MFLTKFFRP

-198 PSAKDQVGDFI
+198 PTVKDQVGDFI

-221 VGKASRVLSKIPK
+221 VGKASRILSKIPK

-240 KALANKYV
+240 KALGNKAV
-248 SNVLGN
+248 STVLGN

-267 MRGEDDSNTQR
+267 MRGEDDPNTQR
-278 QDFSLGDA
+278 QDFSVGDA
-286 LLGTLINLGVNFG
+286 LMGLATNLGVGFG
-299 LAQKAG
+299 LARFGGGA
-305 QFGRVGEGEL
+305 GRVATGEL
-315 MRSQNGVIKR
+315 TRSGQGGVSGKA
-325 VREQIGNFGKSRAER
+325 RELVTNIGKSRAER
-340 GLGPALPSEVSKRIG
+340 GLPAPTTKWGKV
-355 VLPSSIL
+355 
-362 NKGLDV
+362 LDV
-368 AGSAAPTLL
+368 AEMGAPTLL
-377 VNRYGKEKDANIG
+377 VNRYGKDNDANLALNMMSG
-390 AAAFNLVGLE
+390 AFSLMPDTPNLAQEVKKMRE
-400 GVDPL
+400 DEH
-405 KSIKELRND
+405 KEAQD
-414 EYKEMQNR
+414 R

-478 LLANTGAHRPM
+478 LLANTGAHRPI
-489 WEVK
+489 WEAK